1 MGLRAIRFSLK
12 EVEIFKV
19 QLRGILRAS
28 AHGKLRILFPLI
40 SGVKEIVQ
48 AKAILEEVKR
58 GLTKA
63 RIPFDKKVEIGA
75 MIEIPSA
82 SIIADLLAKEVD
94 FFSIGTNDL
103 IQYALAI
110 DRVNEHVS
118 YLYEPLHPA
127 ILRMIQ
133 GVVRAGEQKGI
144 PVAICGE
151 MATEPAYVMILMGLG
166 LQEFSMN
173 PISIPKVKRLLRMS
187 RFEETQALAE
197 EVFKLSTASEIE
209 GHVRQW
215 MTEKFP
221 EEIPLQTREMKA

>member
-1 MGLRAIRFSLK
+1 LSG
-12 EVEIFKV
+12 EV
-19 QLRGILRAS
+19 
-28 AHGKLRILFPLI
+28 
-40 SGVKEIVQ
+40 
-48 AKAILEEVKR
+48 ILEEVKR

-63 RIPFDKKVEIGA
+63 KIPYDKAIEIGA

-82 SIIADLLAKEVD
+82 SIIADLLAREVN

-133 GVVRAGEQKGI
+133 AVVRAGEQKGI

-151 MATEPAYVMILMGLG
+151 MAAEPAYVMVLMGLG

-197 EVFKLSTASEIE
+197 DVSQYSTASEIE

-215 MTEKFP
+215 MAERFP
-221 EEIPLQTREMKA
+221 EEVPLQTRERQA